1 MGNAIYKY
9 NTKSIQEDRK
19 ALISKLHKLF
29 KQAGIPKMKDMT
41 TSIRGYRP
49 ITQNGYYIDIYRGDR
64 TCFHIGTTGSKEEE
78 WANKIKEILNNEG
91 VKYTGSVDY
100 FTVDMEKQDNKDE
113 SILEKLEKSINEAE
127 ETDLVILM
135 DEWLT
140 KLGFEDVQSIG
151 VYKFMRLGNY
161 KHVITFDDQLNEL
174 TWEAFKD
181 DKKVNGITYRLIV
194 DKESIDKAFKDIG
207 QNVEGME

>member
-1 MGNAIYKY
+1 M
-9 NTKSIQEDRK
+9 D
-19 ALISKLHKLF
+19 
-29 KQAGIPKMKDMT
+29 
-41 TSIRGYRP
+41 
-49 ITQNGYYIDIYRGDR
+49 
-64 TCFHIGTTGSKEEE
+64 
-78 WANKIKEILNNEG
+78 ILN
-91 VKYTGSVDY
+91 
-100 FTVDMEKQDNKDE
+100 
-113 SILEKLEKSINEAE
+113 KLQKSINEAE

-181 DKKVNGITYRLIV
+181 DKKVNGTTYRLIV
-194 DKESIDKAFKDIG
+194 DKESIDKAFKDIE